1 MSFVYTCMSSVS
13 HSHVLVC
20 HPCATLMYSH
30 VIRMSLV
37 CTRISPFC
45 HSYVLLCHPYVTRYI
60 LRISL
65 VCTRM
70 SSVCRSYVVLPW
82 ASHSTLFLFFY
93 LLFFFR
99 MLQILV
105 TLSKLK
111 HMAACHGVTRLTN
124 NNLVNISY
132 RIFFSVCSVKL
143 VWYTGHT
150 CDISY
155 QAKCGT
161 TPMRVTLTSTS
172 AWLILRNQSLVAY
185 FTNHKLSNI
194 FKNSNSVYN

>member
-1 MSFVYTCMSSVS
+1 M
-13 HSHVLVC
+13 
-20 HPCATLMYSH
+20 P
-30 VIRMSLV
+30 
-37 CTRISPFC
+37 C
-45 HSYVLLCHPYVTRYI
+45 HSYVLACHSYVIRIYLYVIRKSLACTRMSSVCHSYVLACNPYVTRMYSYLTLLSLVCTLMSSLCHSLYPPYI
-60 LRISL
+60 TRMYSYVIRMSL

-99 MLQILV
+99 MLQKLV

-124 NNLVNISY
+124 NNLVNIFY

-155 QAKCGT
+155 QAKRDT
-161 TPMRVTLTSTS
+161 APMRVTLTSTS
-172 AWLILRNQSLVAY
+172 A
-185 FTNHKLSNI
+185 
-194 FKNSNSVYN
+194 